1 MMEPQ
6 ASVQT
11 EDLEPIIGEFLP
23 NGMALFKLLWRGKD
37 GG

>member
-1 MMEPQ
+1 MEPQ